1 MWTAKGIS
9 QTNTYIHSPPKCPP
23 TQAQERFLFWDLV
36 LRCSCNSSE
45 LYASPLGSFL
55 PLCTYAANLG
65 FSCLQQ
71 HTTPRSNISSCW
83 PSPWGPV
90 YFLLLSGLNWDSPTE
105 HNVFGHQPGEWP
117 PFNCLSSQKSPSCNW
132 HGLQWPSNMNLSTVT
147 RGSCQGGLSELQLQ
161 WVSCHLHV
169 FISAAGL
176 KTICRRNMG
185 FTLFVLKINIYW
197 MRNYNVSIKK
207 IILSSIPHDGKIMDM
222 KHVSWSVTPQ
232 SPGSQEADILITA
245 PPTH

>member
-23 TQAQERFLFWDLV
+23 TQAQERFLFWYLV

-45 LYASPLGSFL
+45 LYSPPLGSFP

-105 HNVFGHQPGEWP
+105 HNVFGHQPGERS
-117 PFNCLSSQKSPSCNW
+117 PFNCLSSQKSPSCND
-132 HGLQWPSNMNLSTVT
+132 V
-147 RGSCQGGLSELQLQ
+147 
-161 WVSCHLHV
+161 V
-169 FISAAGL
+169 FSDQANEPEHSDKG
-176 KTICRRNMG
+176 
-185 FTLFVLKINIYW
+185 
-197 MRNYNVSIKK
+197 
-207 IILSSIPHDGKIMDM
+207 ILSVRSLWAAAPVSVRPRARIYLCCWAVHNLWKKHGIHLVCVEHNFLLNEELIMD
-222 KHVSWSVTPQ
+222 K
-232 SPGSQEADILITA
+232 LKR
-245 PPTH
+245 